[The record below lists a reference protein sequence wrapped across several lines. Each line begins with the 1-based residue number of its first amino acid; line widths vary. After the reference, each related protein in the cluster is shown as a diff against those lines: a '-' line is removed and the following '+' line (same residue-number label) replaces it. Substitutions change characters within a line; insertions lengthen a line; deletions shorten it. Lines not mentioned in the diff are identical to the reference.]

1 MTTNKNACS
10 TLPNG
15 GNLVEPDIRDPN
27 ITGEVEL
34 DLSAIMSIVEAI
46 CPQLEDCV
54 VAHVEAHDGWDLN
67 LNNLVVDGELTLSIS
82 AMASIVEEAIEAI
95 APRVPDMLTD
105 ATLVGISLKG
115 ATLDSG
121 TVVGI
126 RDALLQEPNKTV
138 FMEAFKEEIATSMV
152 ELLAGATLDNVT
164 INASTINQATLE
176 GVTSNNGTLVDTR
189 LSGTTVL
196 GDDILFEDSAKGSIG
211 RMVSEYL
218 GIVKLI
224 SADGF
229 QLDGTEGLVTKC
241 ILMREIGILN
251 AKIERVR
258 RQHLYDCRGEK
269 LKDGD
274 AVLTCEDAAERFEE
288 LRGLINTLTGGLGD
302 LGEVLDDL
310 GSKLQDQIDKNKEDI
325 ADLQATDKDIWDAIK
340 ELKEKDIE
348 LERADALLDKRI
360 DILTE
365 KHEALKEEH
374 AKDSALN
381 TKEHDRFKLDIQNLK
396 ETKMSHIVGC
406 DGKPLPWT
414 ANIATCQEVQA
425 AIKDNVKITS
435 SFGEGTDIIASQMLA
450 TRARDEALKKVDKS
464 QVTSQEGQS
473 TTLVASQKLV
483 SDIKK
488 QALNRKTVHL
498 SSTNGY
504 TIWFGS
510 NGQPERIEQWGQVN
524 RSGATNRWV
533 TWPYALPSAPAT
545 VQMTL
550 KNRSSSGSK
559 HNVLANNPTA
569 TGFNAIQHG
578 VELASSWY
586 CLWEKR

>member
-10 TLPNG
+10 TVPNG

-67 LNNLVVDGELTLSIS
+67 VNNLAVDGELTLSIS

-105 ATLVGISLKG
+105 TTLVGLNLKG
-115 ATLDSG
+115 VTLDSG
-121 TVVGI
+121 SIGRI
-126 RDALLQEPNKTV
+126 RDALLQEPNKTT
-138 FMEAFKEEIATSMV
+138 FMEAFKEEIAASMV

-164 INASTINQATLE
+164 INASIINQATLE
-176 GVTSNNGTLVDTR
+176 GMTANNGSLVDTR

-196 GDDILFEDSAKGSIG
+196 GDDILFEDSAKSSIG

-340 ELKEKDIE
+340 ELKEQDIE

-360 DILTE
+360 DILDE

-374 AKDSALN
+374 AKDFALN
-381 TKEHDRFKLDIQNLK
+381 TKEHDQFKLDIQNLK
-396 ETKMSHIVGC
+396 ETKMNHIVGC

-464 QVTSQEGQS
+464 QVSNDMAGTSKDKVVTEW
-473 TTLVASQKLV
+473 LLHQKLSTSLGQGTLNKNGWFNLGGLIIQWGYIPQGNSGRNVNFNTPFPTACLSLLV
-483 SDIKK
+483 SNTNSQGAKVDAAWGYAIDRTRFYCATKGSLGNHSRF
-488 QALNRKTVHL
+488 ALN
-498 SSTNGY
+498 
-504 TIWFGS
+504 WFAVG
-510 NGQPERIEQWGQVN
+510 
-524 RSGATNRWV
+524 
-533 TWPYALPSAPAT
+533 
-545 VQMTL
+545 
-550 KNRSSSGSK
+550 
-559 HNVLANNPTA
+559 H
-569 TGFNAIQHG
+569 
-578 VELASSWY
+578 
-586 CLWEKR
+586 